1 MSLQKVDENELDE
14 ENRNNKSSN
23 FATGLGIVAAVGIG
37 VGAALYYFV
46 HKSQRPANEG
56 STSEQAFRNRT
67 NTLELCSICFE
78 AILKDQPEMSF
89 KCTHRF
95 HAGCILPWLEGHQ
108 TCPNCRIS
116 SDRHLDSWTAVIIKM

>member
-56 STSEQAFRNRT
+56 STSEQALTIRRNNSISEAFRNRA

-108 TCPNCRIS
+108 TCPNCRKDI
-116 SDRHLDSWTAVIIKM
+116 